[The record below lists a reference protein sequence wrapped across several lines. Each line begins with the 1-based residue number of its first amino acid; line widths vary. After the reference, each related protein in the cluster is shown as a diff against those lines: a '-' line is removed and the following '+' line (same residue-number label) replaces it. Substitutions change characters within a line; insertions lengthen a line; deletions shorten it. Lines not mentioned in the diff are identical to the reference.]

1 MHIREFGKKYKSE
14 TFCLINSSFILFTLF
29 NIYTFQYMSDT
40 SLTISD
46 TSVRKASNP
55 RRGIEV
61 SYERSV

>member
-1 MHIREFGKKYKSE
+1 MSE
-14 TFCLINSSFILFTLF
+14 TFCLINSSFILLFTLF

-55 RRGIEV
+55 RRDIEV
-61 SYERSV
+61 SYDRSV